1 MGAAHTE
8 ESRDLEPGLEQ
19 QPSFPAPK
27 AFWGAQ
33 GAGSSQSSQMIP
45 TCPQGALVCGTSVP
59 YKYSN
64 FFCAL

>member
-1 MGAAHTE
+1 MGAAHIE
-8 ESRDLEPGLEQ
+8 GSGDLEPGLEQ
-19 QPSFPAPK
+19 QPSSAAPK

-45 TCPQGALVCGTSVP
+45 AYPQGALVCGTSVP